1 MPSSALPDRRERI
14 LDRSRG
20 FNPRDSC
27 MRTRVTAHMG
37 VWKTVKFDLN
47 RQALLMSPEVVDEL
61 GFMAN

>member
-1 MPSSALPDRRERI
+1 
-14 LDRSRG
+14 
-20 FNPRDSC
+20 
-27 MRTRVTAHMG
+27 MG